1 MTDHSIVSSFVV
13 RFSIIQDAAARSV
26 HRWRIKITHVQNQ
39 EEVTVNTM
47 EEAYSYMNEVL
58 ERGMDYGLQN

>member
-1 MTDHSIVSSFVV
+1 MTDHSIIQSFVI
-13 RFSIIQDAAARSV
+13 RFSCIKDAAVNSTQ
-26 HRWRIKITHVQNQ
+26 RWRIKITHVQKQ

-58 ERGMDYGLQN
+58 ERGMEHGLPN

>member
-1 MTDHSIVSSFVV
+1 MIDQSIVKSFVI
-13 RFSIIQDAAARSV
+13 RFSLNHDASAQNT

-47 EEAYSYMNEVL
+47 EEAYSYMHEVL
-58 ERGMDYGLQN
+58 ERGVNYGLQN